1 MLSHECAHPC
11 FALQGDMADS
21 SELFIFGDDF
31 DTILDMLKEEKEM
44 DGYFTEAADDASI
57 TTILIM

>member
-1 MLSHECAHPC
+1 MTSHECAHPC
-11 FALQGDMADS
+11 FALQGDMVDS

-31 DTILDMLKEEKEM
+31 DAILDMLKEEEEM
-44 DGYFTEAADDASI
+44 DGYFTEAADDVSI